1 MSFLIDTDIIIY
13 AVKKVPEVIEWFKTT
28 RNISKSISLIT
39 YGELMYGAKNSSFP
53 ERNIITVNR
62 IQEMYPVVELNIG
75 IMDVFGALKAKLTKP
90 GNSVADMHLLIAST
104 AVYYN
109 MTLVTNN
116 TKHFSKIE
124 ELKLEKWK

>member
-75 IMDVFGALKAKLTKP
+75 IMDVFGALKAKLTKS
-90 GNSVADMHLLIAST
+90 GNSVADMDLLIAST
-104 AVYYN
+104 AIYHN

>member
-53 ERNIITVNR
+53 ERNII
-62 IQEMYPVVELNIG
+62 
-75 IMDVFGALKAKLTKP
+75 MDVFGALKAKLTKS
-90 GNSVADMHLLIAST
+90 GNSVADMDLLIAST